1 MSKVSS
7 GILAII
13 SACVIWG
20 FVPVYYKLLVHVPP
34 IELLAHRTLWSFLF
48 FFAILF
54 FNRKVT
60 DLRDAVFVSNES
72 RLTIVM
78 SASLIAINWF
88 FFIFAVQSNNITE
101 TSLGYFIMP
110 LVTVVWGLILFKEKL
125 SYTQWTAVL
134 LATIAVLILTV
145 GLTKAPWIA
154 LILAF
159 SFSYYAVL
167 KKKLQIAPMVSVT
180 GEVFILIPA
189 AIVIIIYF
197 HQGQG
202 GSFGKDLYTSLLL
215 ALSGPLTA
223 APLIL
228 FTYGALRVALSTAGI
243 LQYLN
248 PSLQFFCAA
257 VLFLEPLTIWHMVSF
272 PMIWIAL
279 AIYSWSGMRHTKQAR
294 KQTVN

>member
-1 MSKVSS
+1 
-7 GILAII
+7 
-13 SACVIWG
+13 
-20 FVPVYYKLLVHVPP
+20 
-34 IELLAHRTLWSFLF
+34 
-48 FFAILF
+48 
-54 FNRKVT
+54 
-60 DLRDAVFVSNES
+60 
-72 RLTIVM
+72 
-78 SASLIAINWF
+78 
-88 FFIFAVQSNNITE
+88 
-101 TSLGYFIMP
+101 MP

-125 SYTQWTAVL
+125 SYAQWTAVL
-134 LATIAVLILTV
+134 LATIAVLILTI

-167 KKKLQIAPMVSVT
+167 KKRLQIAPMVSVT

-257 VLFLEPLTIWHMVSF
+257 FLFLEPLTIWHMVSF

-279 AIYSWSGMRHTKQAR
+279 AIYSWSGMRHTNQAK

>member
-1 MSKVSS
+1 
-7 GILAII
+7 
-13 SACVIWG
+13 
-20 FVPVYYKLLVHVPP
+20 
-34 IELLAHRTLWSFLF
+34 
-48 FFAILF
+48 
-54 FNRKVT
+54 
-60 DLRDAVFVSNES
+60 
-72 RLTIVM
+72 M

-110 LVTVVWGLILFKEKL
+110 LVTVVWGLILFKETL
-125 SYTQWTAVL
+125 SYAQWTAVL
-134 LATIAVLILTV
+134 LATIAVLILTI

-159 SFSYYAVL
+159 SFSYYTVL
-167 KKKLQIAPMVSVT
+167 KKRLQIAPMVSVT

-197 HQGQG
+197 QQGQG

-215 ALSGPLTA
+215 TLSGPLTA

-257 VLFLEPLTIWHMVSF
+257 VLFLEPLKIWHMVSF
-272 PMIWIAL
+272 PMIWTAL
-279 AIYSWSGMRHTKQAR
+279 AIYSWSGISHTRGALK
-294 KQTVN
+294 K

>member
-1 MSKVSS
+1 M
-7 GILAII
+7 
-13 SACVIWG
+13 IWG

-54 FNRKVT
+54 FNRKVK
-60 DLRDAVFVSNES
+60 DLRDAVFVSKES

-125 SYTQWTAVL
+125 SYAQWTAVL
-134 LATIAVLILTV
+134 LASIAVLILTI

-180 GEVFILIPA
+180 GEVLHFNTRRNSNYNLFSSRA
-189 AIVIIIYF
+189 GWVIW
-197 HQGQG
+197 
-202 GSFGKDLYTSLLL
+202 K
-215 ALSGPLTA
+215 GPLHVA
-223 APLIL
+223 FIGLIRPTHGRSINSIYL
-228 FTYGALRVALSTAGI
+228 WGASCRAVDGRHFAIPQSKSTIFLCG
-243 LQYLN
+243 
-248 PSLQFFCAA
+248 FF
-257 VLFLEPLTIWHMVSF
+257 VLEPLTIWHMVSF

-279 AIYSWSGMRHTKQAR
+279 AIYSWSGMRHTKGQ
-294 KQTVN
+294 KK

>member
-1 MSKVSS
+1 LNQIRY
-7 GILAII
+7 GISAII
-13 SACVIWG
+13 SACIIWG
-20 FVPVYYKLLVHVPP
+20 FVPIYYKLLVHVPP

-54 FNRKVT
+54 FNGKVK
-60 DLRDAVFVSNES
+60 DLRDAIFVSKKNRS
-72 RLTIVM
+72 TIII

-88 FFIFAVQSNNITE
+88 FFIFAVQSDNITE

-125 SYTQWTAVL
+125 SYAQWTAVIL
-134 LATIAVLILTV
+134 AAIAVSILTIGLAT
-145 GLTKAPWIA
+145 APWIA

-167 KKKLQIAPMVSVT
+167 KKKLQISPMVSVT
-180 GEVFILIPA
+180 GEVLILIPA
-189 AIVIIIYF
+189 AIAIIIYF

-202 GSFGKDLYTSLLL
+202 GSFGKSFYTSFLL

-228 FTYGALRVALSTAGI
+228 FTYGTLRVSLSTAGI

-248 PSLQFFCAA
+248 PTLQFFCAA
-257 VLFLEPLTIWHMVSF
+257 FLFLEPLSKWHILAFLLIWF
-272 PMIWIAL
+272 AL
-279 AIYSWSGMRHTKQAR
+279 FIYSWAGIKMNRT
-294 KQTVN
+294 N

>member
-1 MSKVSS
+1 MNQIRY
-7 GILAII
+7 GISAII
-13 SACVIWG
+13 SACIIWG
-20 FVPVYYKLLVHVPP
+20 FVPIYYKLLVHVPP

-54 FNRKVT
+54 FNGKVK
-60 DLRDAVFVSNES
+60 DLRDAIFVSKKNRS
-72 RLTIVM
+72 TIII

-88 FFIFAVQSNNITE
+88 FFIFAVQSDNITE

-125 SYTQWTAVL
+125 SYAQWTAVIL
-134 LATIAVLILTV
+134 AAIAVSILTIGLAT
-145 GLTKAPWIA
+145 APWIA

-180 GEVFILIPA
+180 GEVLILIPA
-189 AIVIIIYF
+189 AIAIIIYF

-202 GSFGKDLYTSLLL
+202 GSFGKSFYTSFLL

-228 FTYGALRVALSTAGI
+228 FTYGTLRVSLSTAGI

-248 PSLQFFCAA
+248 PTLQFFCAA
-257 VLFLEPLTIWHMVSF
+257 FLFLEPLSKWHILAFLLIWF
-272 PMIWIAL
+272 AL
-279 AIYSWSGMRHTKQAR
+279 FIYSWAGIKMNRT
-294 KQTVN
+294 N